1 MAGLFRSAQ
10 SKAREIRE
18 QAWPT
23 LKSSAFLERGVL
35 TPEEFV
41 AAGDEL
47 VFKCPTWKWSGGD
60 AAKRKAFLPVDK
72 QFLVTNNVPCA
83 QRAAAIEGATLREL
97 MVASELDAAGG
108 DEWVETQL
116 MDSST
121 GKPMLVGT
129 AAAGEDECDEIGEI
143 GGSAAGGGAAAVDD
157 LCAGMEESGIAG
169 VEDDACAS
177 DNILRTRTYD
187 LSITYDKYWQSPR
200 MWLFGYDEGTM
211 PLSQTQIYE
220 DILSDYAKRTVTFEK
235 HPHLDHPHASIHP
248 CKHPSAMK
256 KIIDNVSKH
265 SSGPPRVDQ
274 AIFIFLKFISNIVPT
289 INYDFTHD
297 VQAA

>member
-1 MAGLFRSAQ
+1 MASLLSRA
-10 SKAREIRE
+10 KELRE

-23 LKSSAFLERGVL
+23 LKTSAFLERGVL

-47 VFKCPTWKWSGGD
+47 VFKCPTWTWSGGD
-60 AAKRKAFLPVDK
+60 AAKRKAYLPAEK

-97 MVASELDAAGG
+97 TIASEL
-108 DEWVETQL
+108 
-116 MDSST
+116 
-121 GKPMLVGT
+121 
-129 AAAGEDECDEIGEI
+129 AAARTTTLRGERHRGRGRRDG
-143 GGSAAGGGAAAVDD
+143 
-157 LCAGMEESGIAG
+157 
-169 VEDDACAS
+169 AS

-187 LSITYDKYWQSPR
+187 LSITYDKYWQTPR
-200 MWLFGYDEGTM
+200 MWLFGYDEASA
-211 PLSQTQIYE
+211 PLTQPQIFE
-220 DILSDYAKRTVTFEK
+220 DILSDYAKRTVTFER

-248 CKHPSAMK
+248 CKHPNAMK

-265 SSGPPRVDQ
+265 ASGPPRVDQ
-274 AIFIFLKFISNIVPT
+274 AMFIFLKFISNMIPT

>member
-1 MAGLFRSAQ
+1 MAGLLA
-10 SKAREIRE
+10 KAKELREKLT
-18 QAWPT
+18 PT

-47 VFKCPTWKWSGGD
+47 VFKCPTWQWSGGE
-60 AAKRKAFLPVDK
+60 ASKRKHYLPATK

-83 QRAAAIEGATLREL
+83 QRASAIEGASLSEL
-97 MVASELDAAGG
+97 AVASELGG
-108 DEWVETQL
+108 EGDGDWVETQL
-116 MDSST
+116 TSET
-121 GKPMLVGT
+121 GEPLGGT
-129 AAAGEDECDEIGEI
+129 AAPGGGGGGGDDDDDCGEI
-143 GGSAAGGGAAAVDD
+143 GASGGAVDD
-157 LCAGMEESGIAG
+157 LCAGMEEAGIAG
-169 VEDDACAS
+169 ADDAATAAPGD

-187 LSITYDKYWQSPR
+187 LSITYDKYWQTPR
-200 MWLFGYDEGTM
+200 MWLFGYDEASR
-211 PLSQTQIYE
+211 PLTQPQIFE

-248 CKHPSAMK
+248 CKHPNAMK

-265 SSGPPRVDQ
+265 ASGPPRVDQ
-274 AIFIFLKFISNIVPT
+274 AMFIFLKFIANMVPT